1 MHDRGTLLS
10 AHISF
15 KKVGTFVSGTED
27 GKIRPENELTRE

>member
-10 AHISF
+10 AHISY

-27 GKIRPENELTRE
+27 ENPS

>member
-10 AHISF
+10 AHIGY

-27 GKIRPENELTRE
+27 EKNPS